1 MVYTSKTHRI
11 ECGAD
16 GIIEGRQSR
25 EKTIL
30 ETVLSSDGGIQ
41 QHRMPAKQLMPRLA
55 SDPDFVLGWDG
66 EGFNCDISLGFQ
78 RWHGWQSE
86 RDVKKALKAAGL
98 LNHEVLNIVRAAK
111 QHTHRD
117 VHYYH

>member
-16 GIIEGRQSR
+16 GIIEGKEIA
-25 EKTIL
+25 EKMIV
-30 ETVLSSDGGIQ
+30 ETVISSAGIQ
-41 QHRMPAKQLMPRLA
+41 QHRMTAKEFLPRLA
-55 SDPDFVLGWDG
+55 EDPDFVLGWDG
-66 EGFNCDISLGFQ
+66 KGFMCDINAGFQ

-98 LNHEVLNIVRAAK
+98 LNHEVINIVRAAK
-111 QHTHRD
+111 QHTHHD